1 VVHGP
6 ATVVLAMKEGK
17 KVAKSIAA
25 YIDAVKLVAEL

>member
-1 VVHGP
+1 
-6 ATVVLAMKEGK
+6 MKEGK